1 MQPRPDRLDVYYGSD
16 LVGAVH
22 DSVPLAFEYASTWLD
37 GAQRMSLAAIP
48 LQVPIQSGF
57 WSMLAVAPLIWTVC
71 ATPGSRRTDLA
82 AIALL
87 CLASGVS
94 VGRLDPDNLGLWLV
108 VLVVSVGGGLI
119 VGRSR
124 RHTADSQLV
133 AELRRGELAVLV
145 AEVFLPELWRA
156 AARP

>member
-1 MQPRPDRLDVYYGSD
+1 MS
-16 LVGAVH
+16 VG
-22 DSVPLAFEYASTWLD
+22 Y
-37 GAQRMSLAAIP
+37 LAAIP

-133 AELRRGELAVLV
+133 AEPGAANWPRLRK
-145 AEVFLPELWRA
+145 WRWQPNSGCSPTNCTMSCRTRSA
-156 AARP
+156 